1 MVDPDIIQSDEDNL
15 LGLWRLCSGEMN
27 QSHAEIN
34 SVCIKTYQTKPN
46 RLVPYRML
54 LVLFVPVITKTD
66 LLLGAPSSCPV
77 FGRFRLPGP
86 RTPERLQAPAPL
98 SRSHSVSPKR
108 TSLNRKDR
116 EKTDT
121 GNIGISARSCDARR
135 SEADPFSLRIAKR
148 LARNEV

>member
-66 LLLGAPSSCPV
+66 LLLGPPPPA
-77 FGRFRLPGP
+77 RFSVASVCQARELPRGCRLP
-86 RTPERLQAPAPL
+86 
-98 SRSHSVSPKR
+98 
-108 TSLNRKDR
+108 
-116 EKTDT
+116 
-121 GNIGISARSCDARR
+121 
-135 SEADPFSLRIAKR
+135 LRCQGHIR
-148 LARNEV
+148 